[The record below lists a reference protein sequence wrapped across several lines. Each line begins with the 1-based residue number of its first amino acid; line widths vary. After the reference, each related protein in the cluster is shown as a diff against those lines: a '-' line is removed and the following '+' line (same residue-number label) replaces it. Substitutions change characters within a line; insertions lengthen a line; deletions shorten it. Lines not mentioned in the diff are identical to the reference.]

1 MVHNIFYRYPVSRQN
16 MHLAPPGANT
26 CDNGSVVQSEC
37 EAASQIFATDA
48 GKTQERSMQVGS
60 GGKCLDGSWGQV
72 PLGCSVQSGGD
83 WTPHYKTGNLDTGVG
98 CIHEHYQLVCYDS
111 GMLNLLIVCVV
122 FSFCIIILQENFLF

>member
-1 MVHNIFYRYPVSRQN
+1 MFYRYSASLQN
-16 MHLAPPGANT
+16 LHLAQPGANT

-37 EAASQIFATDA
+37 EAAVQIFASEA
-48 GKTQERSMQVGS
+48 GKYPGRSMQVGS

-111 GMLNLLIVCVV
+111 GMLNLLIVYVV
-122 FSFCIIILQENFLF
+122 FSFCN